1 MKKLL
6 RQYQK
11 EATIFNIQTSQQYF
25 ARVRILNLTS
35 KWVTVLHHW
44 KQDQICTAA
53 RSTVRIKNIDY
64 ISTLEEPFNLAKDI
78 RVLDKHPVIDQVD

>member
-25 ARVRILNLTS
+25 ARARILKLTS

-44 KQDQICTAA
+44 KQDNICTAA
-53 RSTVRIKNIDY
+53 RSTLRIKNIDY
-64 ISTLEEPFNLAKDI
+64 ISTVEDAFDLAKDI
-78 RVLDKHPVIDQVD
+78 RVLDKHPIVE